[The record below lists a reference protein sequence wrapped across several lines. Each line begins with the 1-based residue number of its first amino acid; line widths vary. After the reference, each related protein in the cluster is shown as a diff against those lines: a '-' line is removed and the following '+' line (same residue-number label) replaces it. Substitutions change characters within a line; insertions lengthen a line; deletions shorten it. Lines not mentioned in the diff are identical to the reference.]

1 MRRETSFRAAGVPA
15 QCAARAVATSA
26 IGDGGFGSANL
37 PCAQL
42 LLDALAEARDRLL
55 LGRVAT
61 HERVRRA
68 LQEVFEDRSLVT
80 CVCARD
86 APRSP
91 SPFRARRRVQIL
103 QCAFERITNAFERI
117 TNLFRTFQ
125 SIQTRRLARN
135 GDGDLGASL
144 AQTQVTRRRS
154 SKTSCRARR
163 TRSCVATRPSRGRS
177 RASASA
183 SRRS

>member
-1 MRRETSFRAAGVPA
+1 VDAPEWQRLERQAGLSEQRHLLKRAHKAVSGETRDELQGGGRTGSLRGTTL
-15 QCAARAVATSA
+15 ATSA
-26 IGDGGFGSANL
+26 FGDGCFGSANL

-91 SPFRARRRVQIL
+91 SPFRARRRV
-103 QCAFERITNAFERI
+103 
-117 TNLFRTFQ
+117 
-125 SIQTRRLARN
+125 
-135 GDGDLGASL
+135 
-144 AQTQVTRRRS
+144 
-154 SKTSCRARR
+154 
-163 TRSCVATRPSRGRS
+163 
-177 RASASA
+177 
-183 SRRS
+183 